1 MNRNDYQR
9 IRRSVYRSVFITPA
23 GKLGGVDWQQIEAAA
38 VSLGRHGRACW
49 VLAFDALNEMAE
61 HDEATIFYSSLL
73 RCTRAIRESYSR
85 AA

>member
-1 MNRNDYQR
+1 MNRHEYDTMKR
-9 IRRSVYRSVFITPA
+9 GFYRAMTITPA

-61 HDEATIFYSSLL
+61 HDEATIFYNSLL